1 MKRLTCPEDKG
12 MCQQTAFGF
21 RLQRLLFPGSPAS
34 WPALHTSFGLNNLYK
49 IVSQWLKTSLYLHTH
64 IYILLALF
72 LWRTLIQSLISIWFL
87 ADA

>member
-49 IVSQWLKTSLYLHTH
+49 IVSQWLETSLYLHTH
-64 IYILLALF
+64 IHSISF
-72 LWRTLIQSLISIWFL
+72 VSLENPNTKSYFHL
-87 ADA
+87 VSG

>member
-12 MCQQTAFGF
+12 MCQHTAFGF

-64 IYILLALF
+64 THIHSISF
-72 LWRTLIQSLISIWFL
+72 VSLENPNTKSYFHL
-87 ADA
+87 VSG